1 MFIKITRLL
10 LVIIASIF
18 LGMCIVWWFMYIAKG
33 ESTLMLKFAMA
44 ATIILIA
51 GIIFLQLWENKKVR
65 REKEK
70 LEKEQ
75 EKFLQAQEKADKNK
89 V

>member
-1 MFIKITRLL
+1 MFIRITRLL
-10 LVIIASIF
+10 LIIIASIF

-33 ESTLMLKFAMA
+33 EDTLMLKFAIS

-51 GIIFLQLWENKKVR
+51 AIIVLQFWENRKAR

-75 EKFLQAQEKADKNK
+75 EKINQNT

>member
-1 MFIKITRLL
+1 
-10 LVIIASIF
+10 
-18 LGMCIVWWFMYIAKG
+18 MYIAKG
-33 ESTLMLKFAMA
+33 EDTLMLKFAIS

-51 GIIFLQLWENKKVR
+51 AIIVLQFWENRKAR

-75 EKFLQAQEKADKNK
+75 EKINQNT